1 MNKMNKFNIEITKPA
16 ENDLFGIGRY
26 ISRELL
32 EPETAQK
39 VVSKIAEGIISLE
52 DMPLRNALV
61 EDERLAY
68 KGIRRIMVNNYIIF
82 YLVNEDSKIVTII
95 RILYG
100 RRDWI
105 NLL

>member
-1 MNKMNKFNIEITKPA
+1 MSAYDIQITEPA
-16 ENDLFGIGRY
+16 EKDLYEIGVY
-26 ISRELL
+26 ISKELL
-32 EPETAQK
+32 DPGTAKK
-39 VVSKIAEGIISLE
+39 VISRIAKVINSLE

-68 KGIRRIMVNNYIIF
+68 KGIRKIMVDNYIIF
-82 YLVNEDSKIVTII
+82 YIVTEESKTVTII

-100 RRDWI
+100 RRDWM

>member
-1 MNKMNKFNIEITKPA
+1 MSNYNIQITEPA
-16 ENDLFGIGRY
+16 EKDLYEIGTY
-26 ISRELL
+26 ISKELL
-32 EPETAQK
+32 EPETAKK
-39 VVSKIAEGIISLE
+39 VVSKIAKGISILE

-61 EDERLAY
+61 ADDRLAY
-68 KGIRRIMVNNYIIF
+68 IGIRKIMVDNYIIF
-82 YLVNEDSKIVTII
+82 YVVTEESKTVTII